1 MDEFDLAFQ
10 PGLDARK
17 IKDLAG
23 LGFIDATSNIAQLG
37 PLGVG
42 KTMFAVGLAVAVSQA
57 GYSIYFTTLD
67 DLVRKLGTAKTAGR
81 FPRQLHLPTP
91 VRPGR
96 RRGRLP
102 AAFAGRDE
110 HGLPADLNA
119 LRDRRDHSDLE
130 QGLE

>member
-81 FPRQLHLPTP
+81 FPGSSTYLRPCVLVVDDVGYLPLSREETNMVFQLI
-91 VRPGR
+91 
-96 RRGRLP
+96 
-102 AAFAGRDE
+102 
-110 HGLPADLNA
+110 
-119 LRDRRDHSDLE
+119 
-130 QGLE
+130 